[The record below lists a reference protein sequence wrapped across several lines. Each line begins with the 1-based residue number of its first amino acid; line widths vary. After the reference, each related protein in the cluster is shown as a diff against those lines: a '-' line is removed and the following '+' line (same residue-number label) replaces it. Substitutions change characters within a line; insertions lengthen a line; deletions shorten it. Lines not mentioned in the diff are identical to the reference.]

1 MLQCKV
7 SLSGN
12 CHVVLAS
19 SLPAVHSSCKC
30 LDSLRRTQRARLLQ
44 ASRALQGMRALG
56 AGKRTPLDMVS
67 VDCEMCVTAAGYELT
82 RASLVDSSGQVSTAH
97 HVLPSSVGSIADPGL
112 NVKTNGGVQ
121 QPLAF
126 LTRRH
131 MSNC

>member
-1 MLQCKV
+1 
-7 SLSGN
+7 
-12 CHVVLAS
+12 
-19 SLPAVHSSCKC
+19 
-30 LDSLRRTQRARLLQ
+30 
-44 ASRALQGMRALG
+44 MRALG